1 MAGDPPC
8 HRTRSWVFM
17 HVATVRRAIPV
28 LVLALA
34 ALTACDKD
42 TEGASGVPSTDSSTA
57 LSPSSASSA
66 DPAASD
72 GGASSA
78 SRSRAGAQDGSS
90 DSDAG
95 RGGDPQRCTS
105 AHLRVSA
112 EKVDTAAGTTHF
124 QLVFQ
129 NTGDS
134 TCTLTGFPGV
144 SFRGRDGA
152 RIGNAAERDT
162 DTAVTTVTLIP
173 NAHAAAD
180 AQAPSGRSGYSDAEC
195 RLKSVSFLGVFPPG
209 SRDQI
214 DAPWKTAECGSSAI
228 HGLKVGPVHPIR

>member
-1 MAGDPPC
+1 
-8 HRTRSWVFM
+8 M

-34 ALTACDKD
+34 ALTACGKD
-42 TEGASGVPSTDSSTA
+42 TEGASGVPSTASSTA
-57 LSPSSASSA
+57 HSPSSASSA
-66 DPAASD
+66 DPAD
-72 GGASSA
+72 GSASSA
-78 SRSRAGAQDGSS
+78 SRSRAGAQDAGS
-90 DSDAG
+90 DSDSG
-95 RGGDPQRCTS
+95 RGSDPQRCTS
-105 AHLRVSA
+105 AHLRVSV
-112 EKVDTAAGTTHF
+112 ENVDTAAGTTHF

-152 RIGNAAERDT
+152 QIGNAADRDT
-162 DTAVTTVTLIP
+162 DTAATTVTLIP

-180 AQAPSGRSGYSDAEC
+180 AQAPSGRSGYSEAEC

-209 SRDQI
+209 SSDQI
-214 DAPWKTAECGSSAI
+214 DAPWKTAECTSSAI

>member
-42 TEGASGVPSTDSSTA
+42 TAGASGVPSTDSSTA

-90 DSDAG
+90 DSDSG

-162 DTAVTTVTLIP
+162 DAAATTVTLIP

>member
-1 MAGDPPC
+1 
-8 HRTRSWVFM
+8 M
-17 HVATVRRAIPV
+17 HVVSVRRTIPV
-28 LVLALA
+28 LVLAFA

-42 TEGASGVPSTDSSTA
+42 TEGASGAPSTASSTA

-66 DPAASD
+66 GPAASD
-72 GGASSA
+72 GDVSSA
-78 SRSRAGAQDGSS
+78 SRGRAGTQNAGSNS
-90 DSDAG
+90 DSG
-95 RGGDPQRCTS
+95 RGSDPQRCAS

-112 EKVDTAAGTTHF
+112 EDTDTAAGTTHF

-129 NTGDS
+129 NTGDT

-152 RIGNAAERDT
+152 QIGNAADRDT
-162 DTAVTTVTLIP
+162 DTGPTTVTLVP
-173 NAHAAAD
+173 NGHAAAD
-180 AQAPSGRSGYSDAEC
+180 AEAPDGRSGYSDAQC
-195 RLKSVSFLGVFPPG
+195 RPKSVSFLGVFPPG

-214 DAPWKTAECGSSAI
+214 DVPWKTAECSSSAI

>member
-28 LVLALA
+28 LALALA

-42 TEGASGVPSTDSSTA
+42 TEGASGVRRPIRRQHSPRVLRRRPTLPHRTA
-57 LSPSSASSA
+57 APPRHPGAEPVLRT
-66 DPAASD
+66 AAPTPIR
-72 GGASSA
+72 G
-78 SRSRAGAQDGSS
+78 
-90 DSDAG
+90 AG
-95 RGGDPQRCTS
+95 RPPAVHVRTS
-105 AHLRVSA
+105 PGLRR
-112 EKVDTAAGTTHF
+112 EVDTAAGTTHF